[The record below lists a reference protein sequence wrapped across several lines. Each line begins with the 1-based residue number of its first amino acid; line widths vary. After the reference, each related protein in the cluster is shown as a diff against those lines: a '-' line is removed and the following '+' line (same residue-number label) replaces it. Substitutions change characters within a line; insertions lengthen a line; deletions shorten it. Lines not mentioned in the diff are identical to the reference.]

1 MTNIRK
7 VRNMTNIR
15 RVRNKG
21 FAPLRGGNGFSN
33 LRAMNNPQIRQ
44 AFSGV
49 PAEHFGTGRGAAS
62 AVSAEQFRDGHFM
75 LGNLPVVPSR
85 ESLLASNRAANPAT
99 LPGGGDRHFFGRQP
113 ASPRR
118 FDVQAAELQQA
129 SH

>member
-49 PAEHFGTGRGAAS
+49 PAEHFGTGRVAAS

-75 LGNLPVVPSR
+75 MGNLPGVPSR
-85 ESLLASNRAANPAT
+85 ESLLASNRADNPAT
-99 LPGGGDRHFFGRQP
+99 LPGGGDGHFVGDQHS
-113 ASPRR
+113 SPQR
-118 FDVQAAELQQA
+118 FDVHAGQL
-129 SH
+129 